1 MQKRYYFDYAAST
14 PVDKKVLGAML
25 PYFSEK
31 FGNAGSLHSF
41 GQEAITAVDNAR
53 EIVAR
58 ELGCPSDGGFRQIVF
73 TGSATEANNL
83 AIKGAFLA
91 AKKYFK
97 KNGIKGKPKII
108 VSAIEHESVLESARA
123 LMDEGAEVVYLPVD
137 KNGFVREEA
146 LRESLDEKTAVVS
159 IMLGNNEI
167 GVIQPIK
174 EISEIIINF
183 RKGFGD
189 RVSGIVSDKNSKILN
204 PSGHTPYPIF
214 HTDAAQAFQYIDC
227 NVDRLGVDLM
237 TLSSQKIYGP
247 KGAAALY
254 AGDRVSGLGFRGRE
268 SNSLNPSG
276 YWLASIISGGNQEF
290 GLRSG
295 TENVAAIVGFG
306 EAVKITA
313 KMRIKEAKRI
323 AGLKAFFLRETKKT
337 IPNVSINGASDAGRA
352 LPHIANIN
360 IPGRPAEEL
369 LARLDL
375 AGFAVSTGSACR
387 SRSAEPSH
395 VILALGHEEVRAR
408 ESLRISF
415 GRDTKKSD
423 ILKLIK
429 EVKRYERKD

>member
-1 MQKRYYFDYAAST
+1 M
-14 PVDKKVLGAML
+14 
-25 PYFSEK
+25 
-31 FGNAGSLHSF
+31 
-41 GQEAITAVDNAR
+41 
-53 EIVAR
+53 
-58 ELGCPSDGGFRQIVF
+58 
-73 TGSATEANNL
+73 
-83 AIKGAFLA
+83 A

-97 KNGIKGKPKII
+97 KNGIKGRPKII

-123 LMDEGAEVVYLPVD
+123 LIDEGAEVVYLPVD

-254 AGDRVSGLGFRGRE
+254 ARDRVLGLGFRGKQ
-268 SNSLNPSG
+268 NHFLNPSG
-276 YWLASIISGGNQEF
+276 YWLAPIISGGNQEF

-323 AGLKAFFLRETKKT
+323 AGLKAF
-337 IPNVSINGASDAGRA
+337 
-352 LPHIANIN
+352 
-360 IPGRPAEEL
+360 
-369 LARLDL
+369 
-375 AGFAVSTGSACR
+375 
-387 SRSAEPSH
+387 
-395 VILALGHEEVRAR
+395 
-408 ESLRISF
+408 
-415 GRDTKKSD
+415 
-423 ILKLIK
+423 
-429 EVKRYERKD
+429 